1 MILFVKNRGGILS
14 YLIIDKRMRYIE
26 KQKLKDLGYNLIEI
40 KENKNIYEE
49 ISSHTDIFVCKI
61 NNKLIVEKSQ
71 YKNIK
76 QNVEKN
82 QIIEEGDEKVSKD
95 YPYDIKYNVCLIG
108 KKAIHNF
115 DYSEPKI
122 KQELINN
129 DYQLINTKQ
138 GYTNCSI
145 AVIDDKSIILSD
157 KGLYK
162 TLKNEDLDILFLDY
176 QPDIKLLKE
185 NSYSNKNGFIGGAI
199 SRVGNNMVVFGDL
212 NNIDNTGK
220 IREFI
225 QKKNLNLIDF
235 KGLDVIDYGGI
246 VEI

>member
-14 YLIIDKRMRYIE
+14 YLIIDKRMRNIE

-95 YPYDIKYNVCLIG
+95 YPYKIQCMSNR
-108 KKAIHNF
+108 KK
-115 DYSEPKI
+115 S
-122 KQELINN
+122 
-129 DYQLINTKQ
+129 NTQFRLFRTQNKAR
-138 GYTNCSI
+138 TN
-145 AVIDDKSIILSD
+145 K
-157 KGLYK
+157 
-162 TLKNEDLDILFLDY
+162 
-176 QPDIKLLKE
+176 
-185 NSYSNKNGFIGGAI
+185 
-199 SRVGNNMVVFGDL
+199 
-212 NNIDNTGK
+212 
-220 IREFI
+220 
-225 QKKNLNLIDF
+225 
-235 KGLDVIDYGGI
+235 
-246 VEI
+246 